1 MAYSTTEQPLDPTEA
16 TRAVPYSRNYN
27 YCDCCRCPASVLTV
41 YKPPT
46 DCCRCDT
53 TLQIDRE
60 WGLTSSH
67 DTRTDANLR
76 DNYLSM
82 SGSDPS
88 HREVGR
94 PSHALHAHQPPPAHP
109 PARSVDIVSMALSCT
124 TQRSAVV
131 ADPLW
136 VIPDTRRSR
145 GLTPVACRPA
155 DQASRPVVLHAK
167 QQKSLPAGIYFDW
180 DKP

>member
-1 MAYSTTEQPLDPTEA
+1 M
-16 TRAVPYSRNYN
+16 PYNRNYN

-46 DCCRCDT
+46 DYCRCDA

-60 WGLTSSH
+60 WGLASSC

-82 SGSDPS
+82 SGSDPN

-94 PSHALHAHQPPPAHP
+94 QTVSCITCPPPAHP
-109 PARSVDIVSMALSCT
+109 RSVDIVNTGRALSCT

-145 GLTPVACRPA
+145 GLTPIACRPA
-155 DQASRPVVLHAK
+155 DPASRPVVLHAK

-180 DKP
+180 DKQ

>member
-1 MAYSTTEQPLDPTEA
+1 MPC
-16 TRAVPYSRNYN
+16 SRNYH

-46 DCCRCDT
+46 DYCRCDA

-60 WGLTSSH
+60 WGLTSSC

-76 DNYLSM
+76 ENYLSM
-82 SGSDPS
+82 PGSTPATERWD
-88 HREVGR
+88 GR
-94 PSHALHAHQPPPAHP
+94 PSHALHAHHPPPAHP
-109 PARSVDIVSMALSCT
+109 RSVDIVSRAFISCT

-155 DQASRPVVLHAK
+155 DPASRPVVLHAK
-167 QQKSLPAGIYFDW
+167 QQKSLQLNYFD
-180 DKP
+180 